1 MSEWVATIA
10 GPEGSVYEGGTFFM
24 DVTFPDHYPY
34 TAPRVSVSAVIQI
47 VTMLK
52 PVCIFSDQIR
62 KCL

>member
-52 PVCIFSDQIR
+52 PVCIFYDQSR